1 MGAVRQREVGRLLDI
16 TVPIQTPIKTP
27 MGLPLDCDGTAVMTA
42 MKTPMGDGIAIQTCR
57 GHYDSGSILAR
68 PSTKPPSSALNFESI
83 KKKAP
88 MWVVE
93 LVSPEGIGIIW
104 GVLVFIFN
112 FDVFWHLATQEPISQ
127 KILPVCSI
135 LT

>member
-68 PSTKPPSSALNFESI
+68 PSTKPSSSALNFGS
-83 KKKAP
+83 KKKRRCG
-88 MWVVE
+88 W
-93 LVSPEGIGIIW
+93 
-104 GVLVFIFN
+104 
-112 FDVFWHLATQEPISQ
+112 
-127 KILPVCSI
+127 
-135 LT
+135 

>member
-1 MGAVRQREVGRLLDI
+1 MGTQ
-16 TVPIQTPIKTP
+16 K
-27 MGLPLDCDGTAVMTA
+27 GL
-42 MKTPMGDGIAIQTCR
+42 
-57 GHYDSGSILAR
+57 R
-68 PSTKPPSSALNFESI
+68 PSTAVDKTVFQCTKFWIE
-83 KKKAP
+83 KEAP